1 MSVSLK
7 HLLAFAKVKGIGP
20 ARLRLLA
27 SHFGDLGLAW
37 NAGEYDLISAGLD
50 SKTTAAVSAAPG
62 DAIDTNP
69 TGEMG
74 EPKQ

>member
-27 SHFGDLGLAW
+27 SRFGDLGLAW
-37 NAGEYDLISAGLD
+37 NAGEYDLITAD
-50 SKTTAAVSAAPG
+50 SLVL
-62 DAIDTNP
+62 
-69 TGEMG
+69 
-74 EPKQ
+74 